1 MSEIHGGD
9 IYRNQVKLDF
19 SVNINPLGMPKEVE
33 KALVQSV
40 GECTRY
46 PDIHAQ
52 KLRAGLAQL
61 LKAEPWQVV
70 FGNGASELFMALIH
84 ALRPRKVLLP
94 IPSFYGYEY
103 VAKAAGSEIMYYPL
117 REEESFVLDEK
128 LCGMLSEDM
137 DLLFLANPNNPTG
150 RRIRPEA
157 LLTILEECKRRGIY
171 VVLDEC
177 FIGFCG
183 EEYSM
188 VERVKEFPRLLIVRA
203 FTKLY
208 AIPGIRLGYLV
219 CGEEE
224 MALQISR
231 QLPEWNLSVPAQR
244 AGEACLGLTDYRK
257 KTLLYIREERC
268 HLLEELKKLGLKV
281 FEGDGD
287 FLLLYSEI
295 PLYERLL
302 EKGIL
307 IRNCENFKGLS
318 RGYYRIAVKRREEN
332 ERLQK
337 AIGECIEQDRICAAR
352 RD

>member
-1 MSEIHGGD
+1 
-9 IYRNQVKLDF
+9 
-19 SVNINPLGMPKEVE
+19 
-33 KALVQSV
+33 
-40 GECTRY
+40 
-46 PDIHAQ
+46 
-52 KLRAGLAQL
+52 
-61 LKAEPWQVV
+61 
-70 FGNGASELFMALIH
+70 
-84 ALRPRKVLLP
+84 
-94 IPSFYGYEY
+94 
-103 VAKAAGSEIMYYPL
+103 
-117 REEESFVLDEK
+117 
-128 LCGMLSEDM
+128 
-137 DLLFLANPNNPTG
+137 
-150 RRIRPEA
+150 
-157 LLTILEECKRRGIY
+157 
-171 VVLDEC
+171 
-177 FIGFCG
+177 
-183 EEYSM
+183 M